1 MYCTRDLYLD
11 MRYSITVYAITILT
25 SPMDRMNSALQ
36 LCTNISI
43 SNYNKVVGFP
53 RHCHI

>member
-1 MYCTRDLYLD
+1 MYRMQDPYLD
-11 MRYSITVYAITILT
+11 TITVYAIAILT
-25 SPMDRMNSALQ
+25 SPMDRVNSALQ
-36 LCTNISI
+36 RCTNISI